1 MISCD
6 YAPWWRHWMTR
17 WGAEQTNPW
26 WRHWMT
32 RWGADQTDEAALKQL
47 NAERDLRAIPSVISQ
62 LTGMENDV
70 RHQHRIQCRGLWY
83 AACDIRNMLSSNSTL
98 CFKSKFRGNYK
109 LTKELFVWW
118 INQPVFTFA
127 VVTILQHE
135 DMHGSFGMISS
146 KRKVAKI
153 GQSR

>member
-1 MISCD
+1 MTSLNDEVRSRANESLMTSLNDEMRSRSNGWSCFK
-6 YAPWWRHWMTR
+6 A
-17 WGAEQTNPW
+17 
-26 WRHWMT
+26 
-32 RWGADQTDEAALKQL
+32 
-47 NAERDLRAIPSVISQ
+47 AERRTWFTCDSIRHFPANRDGKWRATP
-62 LTGMENDV
+62 
-70 RHQHRIQCRGLWY
+70 HRIQCRGLWY

-153 GQSR
+153 GLSR